1 MTASALFTAEAQCSA
16 VRPAGRPV
24 TLHHLLLL
32 CPVTYNI
39 VLFRAQ
45 CPVSDN
51 IASFRAQC
59 PVTNN
64 TVSVL

>member
-24 TLHHLLLL
+24 TLHHLVLL

-39 VLFRAQ
+39 VSFCAQ
-45 CPVSDN
+45 RPVRDNIVSFSALCPVRDD
-51 IASFRAQC
+51 
-59 PVTNN
+59 V
-64 TVSVL
+64 V